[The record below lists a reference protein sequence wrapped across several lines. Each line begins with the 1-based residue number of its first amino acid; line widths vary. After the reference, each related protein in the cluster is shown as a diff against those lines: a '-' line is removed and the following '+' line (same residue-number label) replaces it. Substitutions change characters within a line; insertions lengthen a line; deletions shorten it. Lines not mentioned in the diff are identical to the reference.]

1 MRGNKENKQ
10 LHLKADKRL
19 RCRFAQITFRTSF
32 IRKTLYEIPNSS
44 FGKGKYL
51 KIENNRR

>member
-1 MRGNKENKQ
+1 MCRAE
-10 LHLKADKRL
+10 LRL
-19 RCRFAQITFRTSF
+19 TAHKMGIKDFPKLLSATSF
-32 IRKTLYEIPNSS
+32 IRKTLYEIPNPS